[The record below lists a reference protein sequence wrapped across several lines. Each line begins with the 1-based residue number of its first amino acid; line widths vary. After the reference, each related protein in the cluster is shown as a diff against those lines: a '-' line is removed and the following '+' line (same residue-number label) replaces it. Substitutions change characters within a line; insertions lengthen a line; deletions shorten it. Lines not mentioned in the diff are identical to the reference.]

1 MPHSDSHCS
10 LDSLDSLFDDLASLT
25 LEPAPMTATRPN
37 LRTRG
42 GVVGVY
48 RSVLLAMVG
57 MVCWALGIPGTVLAL
72 EGKDRPAEPGSPE
85 VWYGETIRSAAW
97 RSPEDEQ
104 RGFHVPEGFAVDLVL
119 AEPRILK
126 PMNLAFDARGRLWN
140 TESVQYP
147 FPAQIASDNQG
158 ASGGVDASALDSIS
172 VHEDRDGDGVFETS
186 TVFASGLNIPIG
198 LLPYE
203 DGVFVFSIP
212 NIWFLR
218 DTDGDGRCDDR
229 RLVLGP
235 FDTSR
240 DTHGMVNAMRDGGD
254 GWIYACHGFNN
265 VSRLAGTDGHRIELT
280 SGNVFRF
287 RPDGSRV
294 EQYTQGQ
301 VNPFGMTRDP
311 YGNWFTA
318 DCHSKPITQLLRGA
332 CYPSFGR
339 PDDGLGFVPPMME
352 HLHGSTAISGLAYVP
367 KGSFPEGFHGNLL
380 SGNVMTCRINR
391 NRIEYRGATAKAVEM
406 PDLLTSDDP
415 WFRPVDLQF
424 GPDGHLYIADF
435 YNRIIGHY
443 EVPLDHPD
451 RDRTSGRIWRI
462 RQLHPS
468 DAKRVE
474 QIGTPKSSRA
484 SLTPSGPSMPSLEQ
498 ALAIVGRPLIDRSDT
513 PRALERLRAI
523 QVLGD
528 QAEVER
534 LPLLM
539 TSIADVDETFD
550 PILKQSHWIAMRDIV
565 ARASR
570 AEGPFPVALV
580 PEAAIEDR
588 SAMLLKLLRAVRTPS
603 AARWSLELIQT
614 IGDRLPERW
623 STPWLK
629 DAVLQCSTV
638 ASESDIPQV
647 LELLDRVTPDAGSR
661 GEWVLRIAE
670 AQKERNGKLSSALL
684 ELGQTTLLQQISDL
698 FPSNPTTGEVL
709 HAWSARPARGTES
722 REWPTEPRRVSTE
735 GASGPIPTS
744 FWSSFGLGERY
755 TGTWTSSP
763 FDAPANLSFWIVGHN
778 GLPSEPDLQLS
789 YVRVLAQNG
798 ITKDWT
804 EIQRVAP
811 PRSDLGRFVSIDLS
825 QSAGKRL
832 RLQVVDG
839 DGHDSYAWIGV
850 ADVSVA
856 GLTASPERSRL
867 DQLLRTVRCFGPA
880 VVSQR
885 SSTNAS
891 RVMEAWS
898 QLMQSAR
905 LDAACKC
912 ALQKAMLGQEFP
924 VVSELVDSLL
934 ERGWEDLLNDPSIVR
949 VEASQLRP
957 KGLET
962 LPPYTWDWDQLDSRS
977 LEWLADRVCRRLNA
991 SGQEELA
998 MRWSRYRSSLRLM
1011 ESLMRRGAMSK
1022 EVLRALPAAWWES
1035 LAADEMARWADLRP
1049 EGESDTSRASVV
1061 ATKAMAA
1068 ESIAPDLAVGARVFQ
1083 ERCAACHQLAGQGKL
1098 VGPQLDGAIT
1108 RTVERL
1114 CEDILWPNRNVDE
1127 AFRLTNVRLE
1137 SGETVSG
1144 LIVDRQADTLELID
1158 QTGKS
1163 QRIVRSEIEA
1173 EKMSKLSLMPGSF
1186 EELITD
1192 VELASLIGYL
1202 KSHIPSDA
1210 PSIER

>member
-1 MPHSDSHCS
+1 MGRVHSW
-10 LDSLDSLFDDLASLT
+10 
-25 LEPAPMTATRPN
+25 
-37 LRTRG
+37 G
-42 GVVGVY
+42 
-48 RSVLLAMVG
+48 
-57 MVCWALGIPGTVLAL
+57 WLAL
-72 EGKDRPAEPGSPE
+72 LGWVWWAWGLPATVVALDGEDRPAEPASPE

-126 PMNLAFDARGRLWN
+126 PMNLAFDASGRLWN

-147 FPAQIASDNQG
+147 FPAKITSAGEG
-158 ASGGVDASALDSIS
+158 AVADEGAPALDSIS

-198 LLPYE
+198 LLPYQ

-240 DTHGMVNAMRDGGD
+240 DTHGMVNALRDGGD

-265 VSRLAGTDGHRIELT
+265 ISRLAGTDGHRIELT

-352 HLHGSTAISGLAYVP
+352 HLHGSTAISGLAYVHAGP
-367 KGSFPEGFHGNLL
+367 FPEGFHGNLL

-451 RDRTSGRIWRI
+451 RDRTSGRIWRV
-462 RQLHPS
+462 RALPQSSHGS
-468 DAKRVE
+468 DEHNVA
-474 QIGTPKSSRA
+474 PKSARVNALQAVPS
-484 SLTPSGPSMPSLEQ
+484 TPSLAQ
-498 ALAIVGRPLIDRSDT
+498 ALAIVGRPLGDRSDT

-523 QVLGD
+523 QVLGE
-528 QAEVER
+528 QAEVED

-539 TSIADVDETFD
+539 TSMAEVDDVYD
-550 PILKQSHWIAMRDIV
+550 PILKQSHWIAMRDMV

-570 AEGPFPVALV
+570 AERPFPVLLI
-580 PEAAIEDR
+580 PDGAIEDR

-603 AARWSLELIQT
+603 AAHWSLELIQS
-614 IGDRLPERW
+614 IGERLPERW

-629 DAVLQCSTV
+629 DAVLELSTV
-638 ASESDIPQV
+638 ASEEDIPEV
-647 LELLDRVTPDAGSR
+647 LELLDRVTLDAGSR
-661 GEWVLRIAE
+661 SEWVLRVAE
-670 AQKERNGKLSSALL
+670 AQKQRNGKLSAALL
-684 ELGQTTLLQQISDL
+684 ELGQSSLLQQIADV
-698 FPSNPTTGEVL
+698 FPSNQAAGEVM
-709 HAWSARPARGTES
+709 HNWSARPSRGTES
-722 REWPTEPRRVSTE
+722 RDWPTEPRRVSSE
-735 GASGPIPTS
+735 GANGPIPTL

-763 FDAPANLSFWIVGHN
+763 FDAPASLSFWIVGHN
-778 GLPSEPDLQLS
+778 GLPSEPDLRLN
-789 YVRVLAQNG
+789 YVRVLAQNAT
-798 ITKDWT
+798 TKDWT
-804 EIQRVAP
+804 EIQRTAP

-825 QSAGKRL
+825 QAAGKRL

-839 DGHDSYAWIGV
+839 DGHDSYAWIGI
-850 ADVSVA
+850 ADVSIA
-856 GLTASPERSRL
+856 GLGASQERTRL
-867 DQLLRTVRCFGPA
+867 EHLLRTVQCFGPSMVA
-880 VVSQR
+880 QR
-885 SSTNAS
+885 SGPNAS
-891 RVMEAWS
+891 QVTEAWS
-898 QLMQSAR
+898 QLMQSTR
-905 LDAACKC
+905 LDAACKS

-924 VVSELVDSLL
+924 VVSELVDSLI
-934 ERGWEDLLNDPSIVR
+934 ERGWEDLLEDPLIVR

-957 KGLET
+957 KGLES
-962 LPPYTWDWDQLDSRS
+962 LPAYTWEWDQLDRRS
-977 LEWLADRVCRRLNA
+977 LEWLADRVCRRSNA
-991 SGQEELA
+991 AGQEELA
-998 MRWSRYRSSLRLM
+998 LRWSRHRSSLRLM

-1022 EVLRALPAAWWES
+1022 EVLRAFPAAWWES
-1035 LAADEMARWADLRP
+1035 LATDEAARWADLRP

-1068 ESIAPDLAVGARVFQ
+1068 ESIEPDLAVGARVFQ

-1127 AFRLTNVRLE
+1127 AFWLTNVRLE
-1137 SGETVSG
+1137 SGETLSG
-1144 LIVDRQADTLELID
+1144 LIVDRQTDTLELID
-1158 QTGKS
+1158 QSGKS

-1192 VELASLIGYL
+1192 AELASLIGYL
-1202 KSHIPSDA
+1202 KSHMPSDA
-1210 PSIER
+1210 PSNER